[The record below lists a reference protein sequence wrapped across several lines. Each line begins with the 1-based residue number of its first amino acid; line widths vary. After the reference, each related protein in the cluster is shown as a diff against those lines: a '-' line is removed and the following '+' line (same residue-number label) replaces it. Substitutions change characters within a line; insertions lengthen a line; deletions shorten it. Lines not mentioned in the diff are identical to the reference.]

1 MRNIHKSVPPR
12 ATRVEDGHQDGPPDW
27 IRFLQGVRI
36 KMQFLHSQFPQIKER
51 EKSRFFLLREGKK
64 REKKIEIKI
73 LFQLSLFLSFFFF
86 LSPFFVLA
94 AREENATRPVETT
107 CVLYFTKKKE
117 RRAREKIPVPPLSS

>member
-1 MRNIHKSVPPR
+1 MRNLHKCMPPR

-73 LFQLSLFLSFFFF
+73 LF
-86 LSPFFVLA
+86 
-94 AREENATRPVETT
+94 
-107 CVLYFTKKKE
+107 
-117 RRAREKIPVPPLSS
+117 